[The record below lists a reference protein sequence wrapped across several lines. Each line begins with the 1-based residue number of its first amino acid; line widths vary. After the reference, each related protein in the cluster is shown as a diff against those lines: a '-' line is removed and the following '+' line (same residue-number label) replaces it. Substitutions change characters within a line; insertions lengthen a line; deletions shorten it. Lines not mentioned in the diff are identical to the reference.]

1 MLSQDKGQRSQQF
14 GLFLIGF
21 GALLVLVN
29 LGAFRLLATPLG
41 AILFFAGGV
50 AFLAV
55 FYLNRQ
61 QWWALIPG
69 FALLGLGMATLG
81 GGEAGSWFL
90 GLLGAGFAAI
100 YLSDSRHWWA
110 IIPAGALVTLALTA
124 WAGPGWLD
132 GPLLFAGLAATF
144 LLLHLLP
151 EGQGKQP
158 WALYPALGLGAFA
171 ILVLVTAVG
180 FPSVV
185 WSLLLIAAGGW
196 LLWRQRT
203 QP

>member
-1 MLSQDKGQRSQQF
+1 MLSQDKDRHSQQL

-21 GALLVLVN
+21 GALLILIN
-29 LGAFRLLATPLG
+29 LGAFRLLATPL
-41 AILFFAGGV
+41 LFFAGGA

-69 FALLGLGMATLG
+69 FALLGLGMAALG
-81 GGEAGSWFL
+81 GGTAGSRFL

-124 WAGPGWLD
+124 WMGPGWLA

-144 LLLHLLP
+144 ILLYLLP
-151 EGQGKQP
+151 EAQGKQP
-158 WALYPALGLGAFA
+158 WALYPALGLAT
-171 ILVLVTAVG
+171 LVLVTATG
-180 FPSVV
+180 LPIVV